1 MGDGVVNGGLL
12 GADDAVFNGEGLGGR
27 WVPRGTDLT
36 GLRSDSMEHMAVRVE
51 EFVGS

>member
-1 MGDGVVNGGLL
+1 VI
-12 GADDAVFNGEGLGGR
+12 FNGEGLDGC

-51 EFVGS
+51 GFVGSWGL